1 MIGEVI
7 KKSAG
12 GSILAGVE
20 GQILFG
26 RVESVSPLRVTV
38 DERLVLS
45 GEQLILPEGLTR
57 QIFHL
62 RHEAQEHTMD
72 KTFIIQKAL
81 SPGDRVIL
89 LSSAGEYLI
98 LDRVGEEEEVREV
111 LEVGLE
117 GGLEGEA

>member
-1 MIGEVI
+1 
-7 KKSAG
+7 
-12 GSILAGVE
+12 
-20 GQILFG
+20 
-26 RVESVSPLRVTV
+26 
-38 DERLVLS
+38 
-45 GEQLILPEGLTR
+45 
-57 QIFHL
+57 
-62 RHEAQEHTMD
+62 MD

-111 LEVGLE
+111 LEGGLE